1 MEPPVRLFTF
11 RVLAFM
17 EIVLMDDPTNV
28 EYVNALVKR
37 VLIDPDTPRRDCAFT
52 VDTMSVLVL
61 ITQSSNVLLIMLV
74 AINEDTVIV
83 EPTRVLNCPAFI
95 LTFVPFMVETVMV
108 EFTVPELTVKE
119 PPTAVWYDRFVV
131 ETLSE
136 LKLTALTEDVV
147 SVE

>member
-108 EFTVPELTVKE
+108 EFTVPVLTV
-119 PPTAVWYDRFVV
+119 
-131 ETLSE
+131 
-136 LKLTALTEDVV
+136 
-147 SVE
+147 

>member
-1 MEPPVRLFTF
+1 
-11 RVLAFM
+11 M

-83 EPTRVLNCPAFI
+83 EPTRLLNCPAFI

>member
-1 MEPPVRLFTF
+1 
-11 RVLAFM
+11 M